1 MTHQPLSRIDLDEI
15 TTRAAHLYE
24 YVTVADPNGQAALD
38 ELAGTD
44 VPALLAEVR
53 RLRQQNRIL
62 FRSLAIKSAKSGDAD
77 RALAAFL
84 AADDPEFVGT
94 RPCGHD
100 DYHDP
105 HEWHGRPGTWCPGI
119 STTDDEGT
127 GR

>member
-15 TTRAAHLYE
+15 ATRATYLYE
-24 YVTVADPNGQAALD
+24 YVRQPVEADV
-38 ELAGTD
+38 LAGTD